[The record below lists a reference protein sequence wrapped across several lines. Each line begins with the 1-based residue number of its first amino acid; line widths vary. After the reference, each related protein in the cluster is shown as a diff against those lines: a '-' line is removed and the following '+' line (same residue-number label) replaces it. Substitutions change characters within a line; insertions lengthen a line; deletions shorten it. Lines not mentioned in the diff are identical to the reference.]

1 MAREALREVREAV
14 GGYRR
19 PTLATEVAGARDAL
33 AGAGID
39 VDARIRADSL
49 QPDVE
54 AVLAWAVRE
63 GATNVLRHSRA
74 RHCTID
80 VGIDGT
86 DGTAMVSVVDDGLGA
101 GAPQQPGAGPGG
113 AGLLGLAERATAVGG
128 HLESGPRRDGGFA
141 LRLWVPAGAVA

>member
-1 MAREALREVREAV
+1 VAREALREVREAV

-19 PTLATEVAGARDAL
+19 PALATEVAGARDAL
-33 AGAGID
+33 TGAGIG
-39 VDARIRADSL
+39 VDAHIRTEGL

-63 GATNVLRHSRA
+63 GATNVLRHSQA
-74 RHCTID
+74 RHCTIE
-80 VGIDGT
+80 VGVDGT
-86 DGTAMVSVVDDGLGA
+86 DGVVVSVVDDGLGA
-101 GAPQQPGAGPGG
+101 GAPQQPGTGPSG